1 MSEGILTLLKFCLLA
16 LVYLFLARVVWVV
29 VSEMRGSATVGVAAP
44 PAATAAP
51 RARGRKVWRLTVVEP
66 TSDQG
71 EAHEIEGEATLG
83 RAGGCTIPL
92 ASDTFVSQ
100 VHARVFERDGDL
112 WAEDIGS
119 TNGTF
124 VNGVRIDAPVRLRK
138 GDRLQVGQTV
148 MEASR

>member
-29 VSEMRGSATVGVAAP
+29 VSELRGSATVGVAAA
-44 PAATAAP
+44 PAATATP
-51 RARGRKVWRLTVVEP
+51 RSRGRRSWRLTVVEP
-66 TSDQG
+66 TSARG
-71 EAHEIEGEATLG
+71 EVFDIDGEATLG

-92 ASDTFVSQ
+92 AADTFVSQ

-124 VNGVRIDAPVRLRK
+124 VNGNKIDTPARLRK

>member
-29 VSEMRGSATVGVAAP
+29 VSEMKGSATVGVAPA
-44 PAATAAP
+44 PAASAGP
-51 RARGRKVWRLTVVEP
+51 RPRGRKSWRLSVVEP
-66 TSDQG
+66 ADERGSVYDVD
-71 EAHEIEGEATLG
+71 GEATLG

-92 ASDTFVSQ
+92 AADTYVSQ

-124 VNGVRIDAPVRLRK
+124 VNGTRITAPVRMRK
-138 GDRLQVGQTV
+138 GDRIQVGQTV
-148 MEASR
+148 MEATR